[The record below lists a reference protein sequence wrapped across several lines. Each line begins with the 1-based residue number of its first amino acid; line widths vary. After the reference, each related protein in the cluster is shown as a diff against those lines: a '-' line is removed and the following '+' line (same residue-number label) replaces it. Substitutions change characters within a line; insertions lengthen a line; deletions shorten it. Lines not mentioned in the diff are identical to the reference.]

1 MAKAA
6 SLAHGERSG
15 ASDQAAVRFGI
26 GARQRAE
33 QLRAR
38 GDPELREDL
47 VQVPLHGP
55 RAEEES
61 LADLR
66 VGQRI
71 AGQPGDLPLLRGELV
86 ARVSTRLAD
95 GFAAPPGAGPAPPP
109 RTPPPP

>member
-15 ASDQAAVRFGI
+15 ASDLARVGSGV

-55 RAEEES
+55 WAEEES

-71 AGQPGDLPLLRGELV
+71 TACPGDLPLLRGELV
-86 ARVSTRLAD
+86 ARVSTRLAAHL
-95 GFAAPPGAGPAPPP
+95 AARRRGGPGSPP
-109 RTPPPP
+109 R